1 MSFLRRLVPGLPGR
15 DNDSD
20 EEGEGEA
27 LLEHEDYSSSESES
41 SSTINE
47 EGMGNGGESRLPRC
61 LLAVGWPRAGNSTTS
76 LVYSFRI
83 LGIFRLLYSLL
94 VPTPFFQLLLCETI
108 H

>member
-47 EGMGNGGESRLPRC
+47 EGMGNGGEFRLAQC
-61 LLAVGWPRAGNSTTS
+61 LLAVGWPAQAIPPRHSCTH
-76 LVYSFRI
+76 
-83 LGIFRLLYSLL
+83 LGY
-94 VPTPFFQLLLCETI
+94 
-108 H
+108 